1 MLENFIMQ
9 ASDTATTGGIDT
21 VISIIVASSALVG
34 TLGVMVTGIIGYLR
48 SHTNS
53 KDVQAKNYDKILG
66 VSKLAT
72 TFAQKTTEQE
82 DQFKTIA
89 EVITDI
95 SPDAKKLLESKQMEL
110 QKLSKDLQVAKAQL
124 DRLKPSI
131 PAAGQADNMPDLPR

>member
-53 KDVQAKNYDKILG
+53 KDVQANYDKILG

-131 PAAGQADNMPDLPR
+131 PAEGQADNMPDLPR

>member
-1 MLENFIMQ
+1 MLENLIMQ
-9 ASDTATTGGIDT
+9 ATAPATVGGIDT

-34 TLGVMVTGIIGYLR
+34 TLGGLVTGIIAYLR
-48 SHTNS
+48 SQSNS
-53 KDVQAKNYDKILG
+53 KDVQASYDKIIG

-82 DQFKTIA
+82 DKFKTIA
-89 EVITDI
+89 EVITGL

-124 DRLKPSI
+124 DRLKPLI
-131 PAAGQADNMPDLPR
+131 PVEGQADNMADLPR